1 MIKEQARVSITS
13 GQEEGHAPSVAP
25 DHGNADRSKEPVM
38 GRNSCQEQN
47 GGGHVLV
54 GFGSAIASTNLA
66 ATEFGG
72 CNDNGGWGCASAY
85 GAWAD
90 KSCAVSGGGCQ
101 TCIASTED
109 VCFPD
114 SEQCHAETCVLEG
127 YKAVV

>member
-1 MIKEQARVSITS
+1 
-13 GQEEGHAPSVAP
+13 
-25 DHGNADRSKEPVM
+25 M